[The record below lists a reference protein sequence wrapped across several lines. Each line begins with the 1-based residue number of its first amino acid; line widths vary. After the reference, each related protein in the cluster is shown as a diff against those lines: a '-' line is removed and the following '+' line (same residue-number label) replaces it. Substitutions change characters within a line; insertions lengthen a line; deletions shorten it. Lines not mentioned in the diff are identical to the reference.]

1 MLVISYLGLKTP
13 NHNMMIR
20 EWPSFQT
27 HLLMSGCEGL
37 AQHVRVPTRLG
48 KPGIWKWSWK
58 IEKVMGKSSFCRWI
72 AKISVLRRVADKS
85 TWSQKGLNI
94 SVCLSWLKNG
104 HGNKTKMTWKSHG
117 FFLEKGGYPVCGHLV
132 IRKCPIPGEQVFFY
146 MPKTASHLDMAA
158 TGREYLW
165 WPSCGGLL
173 GSASKL
179 KSHRAVRSASL
190 CPTEPDSMLNMFN
203 ILSREV
209 SIVGRCE

>member
-104 HGNKTKMTWKSHG
+104 HGNKTKITRKSHG
-117 FFLEKGGYPVCGHLV
+117 FISGKGWVPCMRSSGNSEMPYPWWTSFFLYAQNCQSLRHGCHWQ
-132 IRKCPIPGEQVFFY
+132 RIPLMTQLRRTVGFSFKIEV
-146 MPKTASHLDMAA
+146 TS
-158 TGREYLW
+158 
-165 WPSCGGLL
+165 
-173 GSASKL
+173 GSAISQPL
-179 KSHRAVRSASL
+179 
-190 CPTEPDSMLNMFN
+190 PDWAWLY
-203 ILSREV
+203 V
-209 SIVGRCE
+209 KHV